1 MIKTVVTNIQDTHV
15 QVNGV
20 QIGKLTED
28 KQAAN
33 VTARALLAQSRAQL
47 THG

>member
-1 MIKTVVTNIQDTHV
+1 MEMNEILDTHV

-28 KQAAN
+28 EQASNA
-33 VTARALLAQSRAQL
+33 TARALLAQSSAQRS
-47 THG
+47 HG